1 MYSTCMQIVFTHQ
14 HFVCCMDTS
23 EPLQRVAC
31 TFNKVTVLHCKN
43 ASDLFVTY
51 WCCSINHSVFLFIY
65 RGTITFSSSN
75 GYSNITNHPS
85 VVSLYFWV
93 NVGGEIEEPAV
104 TFHDILTLVNLYI
117 YIVCNSNHLCKT
129 YL

>member
-1 MYSTCMQIVFTHQ
+1 MLVYQYSMHVSMQIVFTHQ
-14 HFVCCMDTS
+14 HFVWCMDTS
-23 EPLQRVAC
+23 EQLQRVVC
-31 TFNKVTVLHCKN
+31 TFDKVTVLHCKN

-51 WCCSINHSVFLFIY
+51 WCCSINLSVFLFIY

-93 NVGGEIEEPAV
+93 NVGGGGGGGEIEEPAG

-117 YIVCNSNHLCKT
+117 
-129 YL
+129 